1 MSPTSKDENAIKLGT
16 SPSPTAA
23 QPQTPASFSGALRDL
38 SGPPNPQQTTPPS
51 NASQSHEPSQGSD
64 SKDPNDPSAPQASP
78 SLKASGPTST
88 TARTTLAACTKSNSG
103 FTCLAGVVY
112 EGTGVKNSNPT
123 VIATSASLSA
133 FGANAS
139 AGVTHGSPKGPF
151 QVEAAAVA
159 RMGWS
164 FQPYVQAHGLVTR
177 PFQAAN
183 LRVTPYAGAQTADPR
198 TLLNPEQT
206 APLASA
212 VRIHVGPDS
221 PTAYSGVQIKY
232 PHGIPTISGNLDDT
246 KVVLGPQD
254 SFGNVELR
262 AAPREPTSVVF
273 TFTTTPLEIRNPS
286 SRDLLYKFQATI
298 YTAQPFKNTPSTDQA
313 SAYGLKLTH
322 TITPEGITR
331 GIQLAVKGFGWL
343 RKLVP

>member
-1 MSPTSKDENAIKLGT
+1 MLVPPTSKDENANKSGT

-38 SGPPNPQQTTPPS
+38 SGPQQTTPPS
-51 NASQSHEPSQGSD
+51 NAIQSPEPSQGSD
-64 SKDPNDPSAPQASP
+64 SKDPNDPSAPQATP

-88 TARTTLAACTKSNSG
+88 TDRTTLAACTKSNSG
-103 FTCLAGVVY
+103 FTCLAGVVFKD
-112 EGTGVKNSNPT
+112 TGGKNSNPT
-123 VIATSASLSA
+123 VIATWASFSP
-133 FGANAS
+133 FGVKAS

-159 RMGWS
+159 RMGWY

-183 LRVTPYAGAQTADPR
+183 FRVTPYAGAQTADPR

-221 PTAYSGVQIKY
+221 PTAYSGMQFKY
-232 PHGIPTISGNLDDT
+232 PHRIPTISGKLGYT
-246 KVVLGPQD
+246 KWVLGPQD

-313 SAYGLKLTH
+313 SKYGLKFTH
-322 TITPEGITR
+322 TVTSVGIEQ
-331 GIQLAVKGFGWL
+331 GIRLAAIGL
-343 RKLVP
+343 RRLKDHFR